1 MYKSSRYSLYIKS
14 IFIALFIYLILCLII
29 KYKVSILTDLLI
41 STVPDEYTGL
51 LVNNLLFNLLKLVL
65 AIQWIFI
72 GITLYKLLKNKNYKK
87 LLLIISLF
95 FIIDVILIIF
105 WERFFRFLW
114 YYIRAEK
121 RADIQNIRLYSN
133 SLPLFF

>member
-72 GITLYKLLKNKNYKK
+72 GITLYKLLKNKN
-87 LLLIISLF
+87 
-95 FIIDVILIIF
+95 
-105 WERFFRFLW
+105 
-114 YYIRAEK
+114 
-121 RADIQNIRLYSN
+121 
-133 SLPLFF
+133 